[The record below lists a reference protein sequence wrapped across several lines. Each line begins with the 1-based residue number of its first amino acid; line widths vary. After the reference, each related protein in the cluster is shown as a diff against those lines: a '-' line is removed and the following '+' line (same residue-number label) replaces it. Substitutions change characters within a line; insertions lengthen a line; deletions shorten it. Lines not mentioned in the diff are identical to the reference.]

1 MKLLQFE
8 IYIYSLTIIGLDLT
22 IKIDFSTFLFLFKIC
37 YRVGIKDYNVAPQ
50 IRSAVHLFDDRCTS
64 SLVVA
69 AVYAFLKFQ
78 VLSLLV
84 ENRSLLLY
92 CVVTIVSN
100 SKEEDEEAEEEGE
113 KGSVI
118 LLSLLSSIILPLPLQ
133 QPLSFSTMMILLMTL
148 IFPHRCVP

>member
-1 MKLLQFE
+1 MKLLQFD
-8 IYIYSLTIIGLDLT
+8 IHIYSLIIVDLDLT
-22 IKIDFSTFLFLFKIC
+22 IKIDFSTFLFLFRIC
-37 YRVGIKDYNVAPQ
+37 YRVGITDYSVASQ

-64 SLVVA
+64 SLVAA
-69 AVYAFLKFQ
+69 AVHVVVKFQ

-100 SKEEDEEAEEEGE
+100 SKEEEEEEEGE

>member
-8 IYIYSLTIIGLDLT
+8 IYIYSLIIIDLDLT
-22 IKIDFSTFLFLFKIC
+22 IKIDFSTFLFLSKIC
-37 YRVGIKDYNVAPQ
+37 YRVGITDYSVASQ

-148 IFPHRCVP
+148 IFQHRCVP